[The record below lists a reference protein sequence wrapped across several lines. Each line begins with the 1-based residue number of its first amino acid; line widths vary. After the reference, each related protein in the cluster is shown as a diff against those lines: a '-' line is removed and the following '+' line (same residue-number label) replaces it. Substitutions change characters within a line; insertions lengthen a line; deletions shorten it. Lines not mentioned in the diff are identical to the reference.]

1 MTPSIDCSW
10 LHAHL
15 RFSTYF
21 YIVII
26 AYLSLMICTLR
37 VTLIFICDIISNGNA
52 PLIDFNNSMP
62 THNRRIRQ
70 DHGNRRFSLKF
81 ADLTQKE
88 GHGEKG
94 QGTISKNQTKRMRL
108 HTDLDQ
114 IPILCRFRSKA
125 LHIQF
130 QINNFI
136 LVLGS
141 FLQMS
146 SN

>member
-1 MTPSIDCSW
+1 MTPNIDCLW
-10 LHAHL
+10 LQAHL

-26 AYLSLMICTLR
+26 AYF
-37 VTLIFICDIISNGNA
+37 IFNDTHTKSASYLHFWYHIKWKCLLDWLQQFNA
-52 PLIDFNNSMP
+52 YTWQEDQTRPWEQKTFP
-62 THNRRIRQ
+62 Q
-70 DHGNRRFSLKF
+70 V
-81 ADLTQKE
+81 ADLTQNE
-88 GHGEKG
+88 GHREKR
-94 QGTISKNQTKRMRL
+94 QGTISKKQMKQMRL

-125 LHIQF
+125 LHLQF
-130 QINNFI
+130 QIKNFI

-141 FLQMS
+141 FLQTS